1 MSKDNKQSLSHQK
14 IFFGTPGSG
23 KSYRV
28 DELIKGK
35 SVYRTTFHPDSDY
48 ASFVGCYKPVSQSM
62 ENPSL
67 SFEELEEIAKEFPS
81 KYPNVYPIARFFA
94 QYHKQ
99 IEQHEKK
106 GKTEYSTKLRSII
119 IDNNPTKRGEPDPYG
134 QGPHM
139 HHGIAAAQ
147 HLEEIGMLKDST
159 GEISYK
165 FIPQVFTEAYVEAWS
180 NLDKSVYLVI
190 EEINRGNCAQIFG
203 DLFQLLD
210 RDSNGY
216 SGYPITADSDLKN
229 YLEGK
234 LGKDHKGIKGGKLC
248 LPPNLHILA
257 TMNTSDQSLF
267 PMDSAF
273 KRRWDWEYVPID
285 YSEEI
290 KSGKFIITLG
300 DKQYRWVNYLQK
312 VNERIRKVTASED
325 KQMGNFFIKGDVSEA
340 EFKGKVMFYLWS
352 EICKDEYGT
361 HNNFFR
367 SKENDKEIEFS
378 FNDLYGTEGLKL
390 LHGFMDYLGVEP
402 EGKEVATEENKNEQE
417 G

>member
-1 MSKDNKQSLSHQK
+1 
-14 IFFGTPGSG
+14 
-23 KSYRV
+23 
-28 DELIKGK
+28 
-35 SVYRTTFHPDSDY
+35 
-48 ASFVGCYKPVSQSM
+48 
-62 ENPSL
+62 
-67 SFEELEEIAKEFPS
+67 
-81 KYPNVYPIARFFA
+81 
-94 QYHKQ
+94 
-99 IEQHEKK
+99 
-106 GKTEYSTKLRSII
+106 
-119 IDNNPTKRGEPDPYG
+119 
-134 QGPHM
+134 
-139 HHGIAAAQ
+139 
-147 HLEEIGMLKDST
+147 MLKDST

-165 FIPQVFTEAYVEAWS
+165 FIPQVFTEAYVEAWH
-180 NLDKSVYLVI
+180 NLDKAVYLVI

-216 SGYPITADSDLKN
+216 SVYPITADHDLRDYLSKELVKN
-229 YLEGK
+229 HE
-234 LGKDHKGIKGGKLC
+234 GIKEGKLC

-273 KRRWDWEYVPID
+273 KRRWDWEYIPID
-285 YSEEI
+285 YSEDVA
-290 KSGKFIITLG
+290 SGGYHITLG
-300 DKQYRWVNYLQK
+300 DKQYRWVDFLKK
-312 VNERIRKVTASED
+312 VNELIRKATDSED

-340 EFKGKVMFYLWS
+340 DFKGKVMFYLWS

-378 FNDLYGTEGLKL
+378 FNGLYGTEGLKL

>member
-1 MSKDNKQSLSHQK
+1 M
-14 IFFGTPGSG
+14 
-23 KSYRV
+23 Y
-28 DELIKGK
+28 
-35 SVYRTTFHPDSDY
+35 
-48 ASFVGCYKPVSQSM
+48 
-62 ENPSL
+62 
-67 SFEELEEIAKEFPS
+67 
-81 KYPNVYPIARFFA
+81 
-94 QYHKQ
+94 
-99 IEQHEKK
+99 
-106 GKTEYSTKLRSII
+106 
-119 IDNNPTKRGEPDPYG
+119 
-134 QGPHM
+134 
-139 HHGIAAAQ
+139 HGITAAQ

-159 GEISYK
+159 GEKISYK
-165 FIPQVFTEAYVEAWS
+165 FIPQVFTEAYVEAWN
-180 NLDKSVYLVI
+180 NLDKAVYLVI

-216 SGYPITADSDLKN
+216 SEYPITADNDLKN

-248 LPPNLHILA
+248 LPSNLHILA

-285 YSEEI
+285 YSEVI

-340 EFKGKVMFYLWS
+340 DFKGKVMFYLWS

-361 HNNFFR
+361 QNNFFR

-378 FNDLYGTEGLKL
+378 FNDLYGTEGLKR

>member
-1 MSKDNKQSLSHQK
+1 
-14 IFFGTPGSG
+14 
-23 KSYRV
+23 
-28 DELIKGK
+28 
-35 SVYRTTFHPDSDY
+35 
-48 ASFVGCYKPVSQSM
+48 
-62 ENPSL
+62 
-67 SFEELEEIAKEFPS
+67 
-81 KYPNVYPIARFFA
+81 
-94 QYHKQ
+94 
-99 IEQHEKK
+99 
-106 GKTEYSTKLRSII
+106 
-119 IDNNPTKRGEPDPYG
+119 
-134 QGPHM
+134 
-139 HHGIAAAQ
+139 
-147 HLEEIGMLKDST
+147 MLKDST
-159 GEISYK
+159 GEKISYK
-165 FIPQVFTEAYVEAWS
+165 FIPQVFTEAYVEAWN
-180 NLDKSVYLVI
+180 NLDKAVYLVI

-216 SGYPITADSDLKN
+216 SEYPITADNDLKN

-248 LPPNLHILA
+248 LPSNLHILA

-285 YSEEI
+285 YSEVI

-340 EFKGKVMFYLWS
+340 DFKGKVMFYLWS

-361 HNNFFR
+361 QNNFFR

-378 FNDLYGTEGLKL
+378 FNDLYGTEGLKR